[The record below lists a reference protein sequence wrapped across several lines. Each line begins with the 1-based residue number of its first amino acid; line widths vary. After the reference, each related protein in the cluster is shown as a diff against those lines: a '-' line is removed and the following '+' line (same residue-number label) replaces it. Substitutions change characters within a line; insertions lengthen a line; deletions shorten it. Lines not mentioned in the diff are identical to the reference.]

1 MKSIAMMPSFTWG
14 LVVQSGFALVGALI
28 FAFFG
33 RGSLAMGWCAGAL
46 IALANSGWLVW
57 RWHQGRR
64 IVTSDPGRHMRFF
77 SRLMIERYVGVVVFL
92 GVALWLH
99 LEARSL
105 LAGFVTGQAGWLLAA
120 LIWRDKA

>member
-1 MKSIAMMPSFTWG
+1 MTASFTWG
-14 LVVQSGFALVGALI
+14 LVVQSGFALAGVLVLALL
-28 FAFFG
+28 G
-33 RGSLAMGWCAGAL
+33 YGPLAMGWCVGAL

-77 SRLMIERYVGVVVFL
+77 YRSMVERYVGLVVFL
-92 GVALWLH
+92 GGALWLH

-105 LAGFVTGQAGWLLAA
+105 LAGFVTGQVGWLLAA